1 MISHRFWDCKS
12 SKSRH
17 YHISSYLSI
26 CNTCSKNLYVVLYT
40 CTIYTQNTATFCD
53 FHLISTMSKKLFP
66 RKSLPRLILLL
77 ILGRVNFKLYL
88 TDGMFAG
95 DIIEK
100 HYHDFSVILKVFLVI
115 FSKKIDS
122 WKKKIELPS
131 SHRQPNE
138 VNKELISCYLPFLNR
153 VIATKLQYGSNFEF
167 LLTVV
172 KNLGSKCF
180 RFIWSCRS
188 TILNFFIL

>member
-17 YHISSYLSI
+17 YHISSYVSI
-26 CNTCSKNLYVVLYT
+26 RNTCNKNLYVVLYT
-40 CTIYTQNTATFCD
+40 CTICTQNTETFCD

-66 RKSLPRLILLL
+66 RKSLPGLILLL

-95 DIIEK
+95 EIIEK
-100 HYHDFSVILKVFLVI
+100 HYHGFSVILKVFLVI

-122 WKKKIELPS
+122 WKELPS

-138 VNKELISCYLPFLNR
+138 VNKDLVSCYLPFLDR
-153 VIATKLQYGSNFEF
+153 VIARKLHYCSAFQF